1 MTTRSER
8 PTLVVVVGATGS
20 GKTDLSIRLGE
31 HYSSPIVSTDSRQ
44 IYKGMPIGTAQPT
57 AEQLSRVEHHFIAER
72 LPQQDFNCGEY
83 ETETLRRLETLFERH
98 PLVVAAG
105 GSGLYI
111 QALCDGMD
119 DLPTADKELRRKLK
133 ERLDTEGIEALAD
146 ELYRLDPQCHAT
158 VDRCNP
164 ARVMRALE
172 VCLSSG
178 RQYSQL
184 RTGRRRERPF
194 RTIKIGTDIERAEL
208 YRRIDLRVDR
218 MVADGLEDEVRS
230 LLPLRDCNALQTV
243 GYREIFDYIDHK
255 TSFDEAV
262 EAIKRNTRRYAKRQM
277 TWFRRDP
284 EIAWF
289 TPEKVE
295 EIIAYIDAKVL
306 QN

>member
-1 MTTRSER
+1 MTTISDR
-8 PTLVVVVGATGS
+8 PVLVVVVGATGS
-20 GKTDLSIRLGE
+20 GKTDLSIRLAE
-31 HYSSPIVSTDSRQ
+31 HYSSPIISTDSRQ
-44 IYKGMPIGTAQPT
+44 IYKGMPIGTAQPS
-57 AEQLSRVEHHFIAER
+57 AEQLSRIEHHFIAER
-72 LPQQDFNCGEY
+72 MPQQDFNCGEY
-83 ETETLRRLETLFERH
+83 ETEALRRLEGLFARY

-119 DLPTADKELRRKLK
+119 NLPTADKELRHTLK
-133 ERLDTEGIEALAD
+133 QRLATEGIEALAD
-146 ELYRLDPQCHAT
+146 ELYRLDPQCHAS

-172 VCLSSG
+172 VCLLSG
-178 RQYSQL
+178 RPYSQQC
-184 RTGRRRERPF
+184 TGRRRERPF
-194 RTIKIGTDIERAEL
+194 RTIKIGTDVERTEL

-218 MVADGLEDEVRS
+218 MVADGLEAEVRS
-230 LLPLRDCNALQTV
+230 LLPLRTCNALQTV
-243 GYREIFDYIDHK
+243 GYREIFDHIDGR

-284 EIAWF
+284 DIAWF
-289 TPEKVE
+289 APDKVDD
-295 EIIAYIDAKVL
+295 IIAYIDTKVL

>member
-1 MTTRSER
+1 
-8 PTLVVVVGATGS
+8 
-20 GKTDLSIRLGE
+20 
-31 HYSSPIVSTDSRQ
+31 
-44 IYKGMPIGTAQPT
+44 
-57 AEQLSRVEHHFIAER
+57 
-72 LPQQDFNCGEY
+72 
-83 ETETLRRLETLFERH
+83 
-98 PLVVAAG
+98 
-105 GSGLYI
+105 
-111 QALCDGMD
+111 
-119 DLPTADKELRRKLK
+119 
-133 ERLDTEGIEALAD
+133 
-146 ELYRLDPQCHAT
+146 
-158 VDRCNP
+158 
-164 ARVMRALE
+164 MRALE

>member
-20 GKTDLSIRLGE
+20 GKTDLSIRLAE

-184 RTGRRRERPF
+184 RTGRRRGTSVPNDQDRHRHRAGGAVSPHRSEGRSHGSR
-194 RTIKIGTDIERAEL
+194 RTRRRGAVAAAAARLQRSANGRVSRDIRL
-208 YRRIDLRVDR
+208 YR
-218 MVADGLEDEVRS
+218 
-230 LLPLRDCNALQTV
+230 P
-243 GYREIFDYIDHK
+243 
-255 TSFDEAV
+255 
-262 EAIKRNTRRYAKRQM
+262 
-277 TWFRRDP
+277 
-284 EIAWF
+284 
-289 TPEKVE
+289 
-295 EIIAYIDAKVL
+295 
-306 QN
+306 